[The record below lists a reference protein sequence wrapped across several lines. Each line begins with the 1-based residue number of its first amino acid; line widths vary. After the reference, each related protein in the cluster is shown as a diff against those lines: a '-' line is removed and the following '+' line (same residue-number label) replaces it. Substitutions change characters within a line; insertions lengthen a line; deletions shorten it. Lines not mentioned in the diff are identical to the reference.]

1 MTTVQ
6 SPYKCVLICTIITIQ
21 TGSKESRAPCC
32 VSLFHRRQF
41 SSRARTGSSP
51 FIDRARRLHTTQSP
65 SLSVCGSLVC
75 ILLVP
80 IRPDPPTVLT
90 VGPCKTLSVPA
101 HCPRTWS
108 CLCLHWGRREAPLPP
123 TLLVAALPRAGIVEL
138 VALSTLEI
146 DIPSLQGALG
156 ALLPLDISS
165 RCS

>member
-1 MTTVQ
+1 LLRFTFPQKIAFPACSNPLGVGT
-6 SPYKCVLICTIITIQ
+6 
-21 TGSKESRAPCC
+21 
-32 VSLFHRRQF
+32 
-41 SSRARTGSSP
+41 P
-51 FIDRARRLHTTQSP
+51 FIGRARLHTTQSLCVRITRLHSSRPYSPRP
-65 SLSVCGSLVC
+65 SHKK
-75 ILLVP
+75 
-80 IRPDPPTVLT
+80 T
-90 VGPCKTLSVPA
+90 VGPCKTLSALA

-146 DIPSLQGALG
+146 DIPSLQGVPG